1 MAYNYTN
8 YTFNNILVKFRDA
21 LRTEYG
27 GSLPVYIG
35 ESYSKNKNS
44 HIRIFVNQ
52 ISDENSKTKM
62 ILNKVEM
69 TFALYLNIKKTND
82 KSLNVLTDNTNRLEQ
97 VLYNNRRDTTNY
109 FDGRVEEI
117 EFNIREDEEVFVDNM
132 LVSKINYS
140 VKIPLSYSL
149 YGFFLDSNG
158 KNFVTSN
165 QKKFVIL
172 N

>member
-117 EFNIREDEEVFVDNM
+117 EFNIRN
-132 LVSKINYS
+132 
-140 VKIPLSYSL
+140 
-149 YGFFLDSNG
+149 
-158 KNFVTSN
+158 
-165 QKKFVIL
+165 
-172 N
+172 

>member
-1 MAYNYTN
+1 
-8 YTFNNILVKFRDA
+8 
-21 LRTEYG
+21 
-27 GSLPVYIG
+27 
-35 ESYSKNKNS
+35 
-44 HIRIFVNQ
+44 
-52 ISDENSKTKM
+52 M

-69 TFALYLNIKKTND
+69 TFVLYLNIKNTNK
-82 KSLNVLTDNTNRLEQ
+82 KSLDTLRDKTNRLEQ
-97 VLYNNRRDTTNY
+97 VLYNNKRDGTNY

-117 EFNIREDEEVFVDNM
+117 EFNIREEEEVFVDNM

-149 YGFFLDSNG
+149 YGFFLDSDS

>member
-140 VKIPLSYSL
+140 VRCLI
-149 YGFFLDSNG
+149 G
-158 KNFVTSN
+158 KVDEV
-165 QKKFVIL
+165 QMKPKKPIKEID
-172 N
+172 